1 MVSTISFI
9 VIMCFMSVCLS
20 SFCAG
25 FILGRYSLKEY
36 TKEVI
41 KVEQESLDPISPREQ
56 ELIRVMEEEERKN
69 VWEQDEE

>member
-1 MVSTISFI
+1 
-9 VIMCFMSVCLS
+9 MSVCLS